1 MLTAVITKE
10 EYAAAGDAVKEHY
23 KEDNGRYI
31 LEIDLTEHPMAQSLM
46 AKVEEERAGNRKA
59 TEALDAA
66 LKKFKNQDQQLKGD
80 LTSQINTLKDEY
92 EEKVAKALRE
102 RDQWKTHAERSS
114 ITEGGARAI
123 AAAKGIPALLLPH
136 IQQQAYVDDKGRVL
150 IKGKDGKPLLRK
162 GYVNF
167 EDYMSLDEY
176 VGTLRDSPDFSVAFE
191 SKGSS
196 GTGAAPAS
204 RNSKTAVPKFQDL
217 TDGGRILVR

>member
-1 MLTAVITKE
+1 MLNTVLNKE
-10 EYAAAGDAVKEHY
+10 QFATAAAEVKEHY
-23 KEDNGRYI
+23 KEVDGKYV
-31 LEIDLTEHPMAQSLM
+31 LDIDLTEHPIAQSLM
-46 AKVEEERAGNRKA
+46 AKEEEERAGNRKA

-80 LTSQINTLKDEY
+80 LSSQINTLKDEY
-92 EEKVAKALRE
+92 ESKLTKALAE
-102 RDQWKTHAERSS
+102 RDQWRTHAERSS

-136 IQQQAYVDDKGRVL
+136 IQQQAYVDSQGRVL

-162 GYVNF
+162 GYANF

-176 VGTLRDSPDFSVAFE
+176 VGTLRDSPDFAVAFE

-196 GTGAAPAS
+196 GTGAAPS
-204 RNSKTAVPKFQDL
+204 
-217 TDGGRILVR
+217 